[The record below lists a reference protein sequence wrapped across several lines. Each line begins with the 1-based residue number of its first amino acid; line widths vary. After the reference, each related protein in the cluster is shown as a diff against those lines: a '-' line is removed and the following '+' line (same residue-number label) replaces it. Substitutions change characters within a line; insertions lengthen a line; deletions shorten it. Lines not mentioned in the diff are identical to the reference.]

1 MMKLNIKCDNR
12 RAMLRL
18 DAMKSAAKDFR
29 PVFEWARR
37 ELAKSYKDNFTAS
50 GLAVGGWS
58 PLKPQYASWK
68 ARNFPGAPLMV
79 QSGKLFRDL
88 SSLRG
93 AKNDIRRAKA
103 TFSTSGIEYASFHQY
118 GTSRMAKRVI
128 VFEPPLFALK
138 LAEEAKEHITDA
150 ANGVVRRGLP

>member
-1 MMKLNIKCDNR
+1 MLRLKIKCDNR

-18 DAMKSAAKDFR
+18 DAMKNAATDFR

-50 GLAVGGWS
+50 GLPVGGWS
-58 PLKPQYASWK
+58 PLKPEYASWK

-79 QSGKLFRDL
+79 QTGKLFRDV

-93 AKNDIRRAKA
+93 AKTSIRKTKA

-118 GTSRMAKRVI
+118 GTSRMAKRVVI
-128 VFEPPLFALK
+128 FEPPLFAQK
-138 LAEEAKEHITDA
+138 LANEAKEHITDA
-150 ANGVVRRGLP
+150 ANGVIRRGMP

>member
-1 MMKLNIKCDNR
+1 MVRLKIKCDNR

-18 DAMKSAAKDFR
+18 DAMERAAKDFR
-29 PVFEWARR
+29 PVFDWARR

-50 GLAVGGWS
+50 GLPVGGWS
-58 PLKPQYASWK
+58 PLKPRYAAWK

-79 QSGKLFRDL
+79 QTGKLFRDL

-93 AKNDIRRAKA
+93 PKNEIRRTKA

-118 GTSRMAKRVI
+118 GTSKMAKRVI
-128 VFEPPLFALK
+128 MFEPPLFARR

-150 ANGVVRRGLP
+150 ANGVIRRGLP